1 MSTVAHLVG
10 AGFCEAPWLVAGA
23 VLVGCL
29 LLWFGLGLADL
40 AAYHTR
46 LLFRF
51 HFKLHSAPAGILVQV
66 QIGRFLLMMLVGS
79 LVALAVK
86 GREMVTAIALSL
98 VCAALS
104 GLAYPVWTM
113 MHNAELALP
122 VRAFQ
127 FVSSL
132 AILLGAAIVREIR
145 FVLARQ
151 HLSA

>member
-1 MSTVAHLVG
+1 M
-10 AGFCEAPWLVAGA
+10 
-23 VLVGCL
+23 

-40 AAYHTR
+40 ALFHFR
-46 LLFRF
+46 LLFHF
-51 HFKLHSAPAGILVQV
+51 HSKVCSWPAGILVQI

-79 LVALAVK
+79 VVALAVK

-127 FVSSL
+127 FVSSI

-145 FVLARQ
+145 FTLARQ
-151 HLSA
+151 RLSA